1 MVSVA
6 HISDDDL
13 EKFAMRTLPE
23 SACAALEEH
32 LLVCP
37 SCRDRLT
44 ATDEHVAAMK
54 AAAKKSVT
62 KKTAPVAAPP
72 PPRCLHA
79 ADHLHFVERLCQ
91 HIKCSEIQGFGPKVF
106 VRKA

>member
-1 MVSVA
+1 MGPPGGGERTEGFCGLSA
-6 HISDDDL
+6 ATL
-13 EKFAMRTLPE
+13 ERT
-23 SACAALEEH
+23 AA
-32 LLVCP
+32 VV
-37 SCRDRLT
+37 RT
-44 ATDEHVAAMK
+44 VITV

-79 ADHLHFVERLCQ
+79 ADHIHFVERLCQ
-91 HIKCSEIQGFGPKVF
+91 HIKCSEIQGFGAKVF